1 MRNIALLLG
10 LGRAKYTGH
19 EIGTGLG
26 NILFLYHIRQFA
38 LSIVPD
44 AIIVGHSRGN
54 ILDTSPRDG
63 IACVGLYELLSG
75 SLVLLHGRYLCLL
88 RLRIILCCLF
98 WSLGIYNFS
107 RLCVTVKLAE
117 T

>member
-26 NILFLYHIRQFA
+26 NILFPYHIRQFA
-38 LSIVPD
+38 LPIVPD
-44 AIIVGHSRGN
+44 ATIVGHSRGN
-54 ILDTSPRDG
+54 ILDASPRDG

-75 SLVLLHGRYLCLL
+75 SLILLGRYVCIL

-98 WSLGIYNFS
+98 LSLGIYNLS

>member
-1 MRNIALLLG
+1 MRAISLFFWAWAVRNTQAMKLG
-10 LGRAKYTGH
+10 QD
-19 EIGTGLG
+19 LG

-38 LSIVPD
+38 LPIVPD
-44 AIIVGHSRGN
+44 ATIVGHSRGN

-63 IACVGLYELLSG
+63 IACVGLYELLSE
-75 SLVLLHGRYLCLL
+75 SLVLPHGRYVSLDYTVLS
-88 RLRIILCCLF
+88 F